1 MKRCWHIL
9 INKFYLPAAL
19 FNLNNYKH
27 IIVLHYFIPLFI
39 HINDVMKAHIAK
51 HNCNYVD
58 MYYFLFFFL
67 FNPMI
72 KGFCNRDNST
82 VLHVALPYLL
92 QHRLMW
98 WVCSKFR
105 CNYSDYPAI
114 YLKVSSQ
121 LKRRQCPRL
130 IFFLLQQKS
139 CCRNQLSILALL
151 S

>member
-1 MKRCWHIL
+1 MRPIRSRLCRLARRQISLPARLYKYIPCDYHALTRRHTIITMSITMKRCWHIL

-72 KGFCNRDNST
+72 NGFCNRDNST
-82 VLHVALPYLL
+82 VLYVALPHLL
-92 QHRLMW
+92 QHRLM
-98 WVCSKFR
+98 
-105 CNYSDYPAI
+105 
-114 YLKVSSQ
+114 
-121 LKRRQCPRL
+121 
-130 IFFLLQQKS
+130 
-139 CCRNQLSILALL
+139 
-151 S
+151 